1 MHLYNSKNL
10 EEIGEEIGENL
21 KKNCSK
27 KKMFISLGIISTTF
41 GLFYYFF

>member
-10 EEIGEEIGENL
+10 EEIGEEIGKDL
-21 KKNCSK
+21 KNCSK

-41 GLFYYFF
+41 GLFYYFI